1 MELFNRKAIRKI
13 IDYKWPLAKEYT
25 IKKLFLPYLVFQ
37 TFYIVYVNYIY
48 YMRELSEDWL
58 MINYGF
64 MVPLALL
71 SYYFLHNE
79 VQQLKNEGLN
89 YLKSIWNYL
98 DLIPPII
105 ISFFLPLAA
114 LGVFDN
120 RGAPTL
126 EACL

>member
-1 MELFNRKAIRKI
+1 
-13 IDYKWPLAKEYT
+13 
-25 IKKLFLPYLVFQ
+25 
-37 TFYIVYVNYIY
+37 
-48 YMRELSEDWL
+48 MRETSEDWM
-58 MINYGF
+58 MINYCS
-64 MVPLALL
+64 MIPLALL

-79 VQQLKNEGLN
+79 MMQLRNEGLN

-105 ISFFLPLAA
+105 LAFFLPLAA

>member
-37 TFYIVYVNYIY
+37 AFYIVYVNYIY
-48 YMRELSEDWL
+48 YMRELSEDWM

-105 ISFFLPLAA
+105 LSFFLPLAA